1 MTLPPVL
8 VDATRDNFSNST
20 GMRCCSY
27 MESENCMILDI
38 SLYIYYINARDF
50 ALIQFYNATT
60 ISEHLYDEAWTI
72 PYLFFTK

>member
-27 MESENCMILDI
+27 MESENCM
-38 SLYIYYINARDF
+38 
-50 ALIQFYNATT
+50 
-60 ISEHLYDEAWTI
+60 
-72 PYLFFTK
+72 